1 MLRGNSFTVF
11 KERKLFAY
19 INQFPKPSG
28 YARRLI
34 ITNDNVYTEED
45 VVEEFVSNEKNISK
59 IVKLGCVNN
68 GFTFFNDR
76 NYSTRIITK
85 RGETQAIELYVQN
98 RDKVEPIELEIPLIY
113 EERFRKTGSLDALLN
128 AFQNH
133 YLDPKDN

>member
-1 MLRGNSFTVF
+1 LFT
-11 KERKLFAY
+11 Y
-19 INQFPKPSG
+19 INQFPKPPG

-34 ITNDNVYTEED
+34 IANSNVYTEED
-45 VVEEFVSNEKNISK
+45 VIEEFVNNEKTISK
-59 IVKLGCVNN
+59 IIKLGFVNN

-85 RGETQAIELYVQN
+85 GGRTRAIELYVQN

-113 EERFRKTGSLDALLN
+113 EEKFSKTGSLDALLN

-133 YLDPKDN
+133 SSNLKDNEE